1 MKAKLCNSISLFL
14 TLLFLLF
21 SVLCKAQFGFD
32 LNKIKQ
38 EANDKLKKATADNV
52 QEKIRSKFNKMRGD
66 FDESNFNYAIIFS
79 DNSGLFETKE
89 KFERNKVLFLEAAD
103 NLYQHDKAT
112 DEERAKNFNM
122 LGENMFASNRFL
134 AAEQAFKRSIDLYK
148 KSNAAG
154 AETANAISNL
164 GLLYQTIGRF
174 SMAEQYTD
182 NALGIRT
189 SIDQNST
196 ATATSL
202 NNKAV
207 LYKELGRYNE
217 AEVLINKAL
226 QVNETTAGK
235 TSLPYAITL
244 NNKAMLLQTIGRIED
259 AEQLMKEVIT
269 IAKEKLKEKSGNYVK
284 LTINLALLYRESNR
298 YSESEQLYLNALSIY
313 ERRLGKNHP
322 DYAHLKQGLAS
333 LYLFMGKNKEVEQ
346 LLNEAADIYKKR
358 FGEKHPAYA
367 ATLCELG
374 SFYRREN
381 RLTEAEQLIQK
392 GNSIQKEILGESH
405 PDYVSSTENLAI
417 TYWLEGK
424 ITEAI
429 TPYITAVNSTI
440 DYINRYFAPMSEN
453 EKLKFWDKNRSRFE
467 RFNSFAVAAPGQ
479 TALTEAM
486 YNNQLRTKAILLN
499 ATSKVRSNILNS
511 GDSTLRNK
519 YIQWLD
525 YKENLAQLYNMSKA
539 ELSEQK
545 INVDSIE
552 NISNTLEKEL
562 STASASFKD
571 GYAEKQVTWNTLAKE
586 LSSDEALVDIVA
598 FKKFD
603 NHQNDS
609 TYYVALIA
617 TGDNKVPGLVIL
629 KNGNDLNNI
638 YLKQYRKAIKNNKR
652 DEVSFTN
659 FWKAIDKAI
668 GSKKNIYVSP
678 DGVYNQINLNTLLD
692 PVTGKYLIDFRSIT
706 LLTNSKDLD
715 KIKNNPGANNEKTAS
730 LFGFPAYGS
739 GDKLPELPGTKVEI
753 ESINSILKANG
764 YSTTIYEAENATE
777 ENVKNSKASILH
789 FATHGYFL
797 PDAATSSENKVFG
810 IDASKAKINPLL
822 RSGILLTGAEKVLND
837 SNKVNTS
844 PNNGVLT
851 AYETM
856 NLNLENTDMV
866 VLSACETGLGD
877 VKVGEGIYGLQRAFQ
892 IAGARSVIMSL
903 WQVNDEAT
911 QELMTGFYKNYCL
924 LHNKQAA
931 FTKAQLQLKTKYST
945 PFYWGAFVL
954 TGN

>member
-1 MKAKLCNSISLFL
+1 MKIKPYNSI
-14 TLLFLLF
+14 TLLFILSFLLL
-21 SVLCKAQFGFD
+21 SIRCKAQFGID

-38 EANDKLKKATADNV
+38 EANDKLKKATTDNV
-52 QEKIRSKFNKMRGD
+52 QEKIRSKFNKIRED
-66 FDESNFNYAIIFS
+66 FDESNYNYAICFS
-79 DNSGLFETKE
+79 DNAGLFETKE
-89 KFERNKVLFLEAAD
+89 KFERNKVMLLDMAG
-103 NLYQHDKAT
+103 NLYQLDKSTEA
-112 DEERAKNFNM
+112 ERAKNFNM
-122 LGENMFASNRFL
+122 LGENMFASNHFL

-148 KSNAAG
+148 KTDATG
-154 AETANAISNL
+154 AEIANAISNL
-164 GLLYQTIGRF
+164 GLLYQTTGRYNL
-174 SMAEQYTD
+174 AEKHTD
-182 NALGIRT
+182 NALKIRT
-189 SIDQNST
+189 SIDENTT

-217 AEVLINKAL
+217 SEELINKAL
-226 QVNETTAGK
+226 QVNQTAGGK
-235 TSLPYAITL
+235 TSLPYAIAL
-244 NNKAMLLQTIGRIED
+244 NNKAMLLQTIGRMEE
-259 AEQLMKEVIT
+259 AQQLMKEVIA
-269 IAKEKLKEKSGNYVK
+269 IAKEKLREKSGNYVK

-298 YSESEQLYLNALSIY
+298 YPESEQLYLNALSIY
-313 ERRLGKNHP
+313 EKRLGKNHP
-322 DYAHLKQGLAS
+322 DFAHLKQGLAS
-333 LYLFMGKNKEVEQ
+333 LYLLMGKNKEVEQ
-346 LLNEAADIYKKR
+346 LLNEASDIYQKR

-367 ATLCELG
+367 TTLCELG
-374 SFYRREN
+374 NFYRSTN
-381 RLTEAEQLIQK
+381 RLKEAEQLIQK
-392 GNSIQKEILGESH
+392 GNVIQKEILGESH
-405 PDYVSSTENLAI
+405 PDYISSTENLAI

-424 ITEAI
+424 IDEAT
-429 TPYITAVNSTI
+429 TPYIAAVNSTI

-453 EKLKFWDKNRSRFE
+453 EKAKFWNKNRSRFE
-467 RFNSFAVAAPGQ
+467 RFNSFAVSAPGQ
-479 TALTEAM
+479 TELIEAM

-499 ATSKVRSNILNS
+499 ATSKVRNNILNS
-511 GDSTLRNK
+511 GDSILRNK

-571 GYAEKQVTWNTLAKE
+571 GYVEKQITWNTLAKE

-609 TYYVALIA
+609 TYYAALIA
-617 TGDNKVPGLVIL
+617 TGDNKIPGLVII
-629 KNGNDLNNI
+629 KNGDDLNNI

-659 FWKAIDKAI
+659 FWKPIDKAI
-668 GSKKNIYVSP
+668 GNKKNIYVSP
-678 DGVYNQINLNTLLD
+678 DGVYNQINLNTLMD
-692 PVTGKYLIDFRSIT
+692 PVTGKYLIDLRSII
-706 LLTNSKDLD
+706 LLSNSKDLD
-715 KIKNNPGANNEKTAS
+715 KIKNNSADNNTKTAS

-739 GDKLPELPGTKVEI
+739 SGKLPELPGTKVEV
-753 ESINSILKANG
+753 ESINTILKTNG

-777 ENVKNSKASILH
+777 ENVKNAKASVLH

-797 PDAATSSENKVFG
+797 PDAAGSSEDKVFG
-810 IDASKAKINPLL
+810 IEASKAKINPLL
-822 RSGILLTGAEKVLND
+822 RSGLLLAGAEQVLND

-844 PNNGVLT
+844 PDNGVLT

-877 VKVGEGIYGLQRAFQ
+877 VKVGEGVYGLQRAFQ

-911 QELMTGFYKNYCL
+911 QELMTIFYKNYCL
-924 LHNKQAA
+924 MHNKQIA
-931 FTKAQLQLKTKYST
+931 FTRAQLQLKTKYST

-954 TGN
+954 TGH